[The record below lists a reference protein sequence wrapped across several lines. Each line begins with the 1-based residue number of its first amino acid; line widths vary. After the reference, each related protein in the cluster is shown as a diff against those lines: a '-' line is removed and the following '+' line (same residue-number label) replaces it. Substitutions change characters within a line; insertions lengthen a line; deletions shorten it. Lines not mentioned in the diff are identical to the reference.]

1 MIELGIDCNGETNK
15 KHLDSISFNKETKI
29 RWDFNQGD
37 RIIQIF
43 LVTRFISIRNILI
56 FIVIETFLC
65 VIRFYIHSSYK
76 KIIIGILIIK
86 LYIYTR

>member
-1 MIELGIDCNGETNK
+1 MIELGIDFNGETNK

-43 LVTRFISIRNILI
+43 LVIRFISIRNILI

-65 VIRFYIHSSYK
+65 VIRFYIHLLYK
-76 KIIIGILIIK
+76 K
-86 LYIYTR
+86 